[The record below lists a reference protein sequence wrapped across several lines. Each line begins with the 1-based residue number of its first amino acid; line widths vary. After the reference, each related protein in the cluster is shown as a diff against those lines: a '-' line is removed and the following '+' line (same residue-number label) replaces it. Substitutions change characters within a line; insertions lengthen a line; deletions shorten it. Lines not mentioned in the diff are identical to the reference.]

1 MKELVKFEL
10 YKIFSKKIV
19 MALIIIGLLVPL
31 IGTAAAYIDINL
43 KGFSSYDDIKKL
55 CKNYENQVITNE
67 EGIKIEND
75 YQTVM
80 RKYNKGEDVT
90 DYNKALTYI
99 RNDYSWPTHFKRIN
113 NKIYDLGTMEKE
125 LDKFKKEKLTNSY
138 EYKELK
144 YGYDLVSKQKTPIYE
159 FKFWWQIATDFYVVQ
174 MCMAIMIIVGICT
187 IFSNEYQSN
196 TAAIVLS
203 AKNGQRKLTTAKIIA
218 GLTFSITIF
227 LIITILQTVFP
238 AMNGFENFEVPMNLL
253 VRYSNTPYATMS
265 IGTLYIN
272 GIAINFIGVILF
284 TLLVMLVSLISK
296 NNMLSFAISV
306 ALLLGPKFI
315 GGIMPI
321 EILQKVFTELNVQNL
336 IAPTN
341 LFSKI
346 SIYNIFENPV
356 LYLNVIVTIGIVSIP
371 IVLYFINKL
380 GKKQVLQ

>member
-125 LDKFKKEKLTNSY
+125 LDKLKKEKLTNSY

-144 YGYDLVSKQKTPIYE
+144 YAYELVSKQKTPIYE

-238 AMNGFENFEVPMNLL
+238 AMNRFENFEVPMNLL

-265 IGTLYIN
+265 IGTLYIS

-306 ALLLGPKFI
+306 VLLLGPKFI

-346 SIYNIFENPV
+346 SIYNIFGNPV
-356 LYLNVIVTIGIVSIP
+356 LYLNVLVTIGIVSIP
-371 IVLYFINKL
+371 TVLYFINKL

>member
-31 IGTAAAYIDINL
+31 ISTAVFYIDINK
-43 KGFSSYDDIKKL
+43 KGFSGYDDIKRL
-55 CKNYENQVITNE
+55 CKNYENQVITPKE
-67 EGIKIEND
+67 SEKLENN

-80 RKYNKGEDVT
+80 RKYNKGEVVS
-90 DYNKALTYI
+90 DYNKACTFI
-99 RNDYSWPTHFKRIN
+99 RNDYFTPATFYILN
-113 NKIYDLGTMEKE
+113 NKMYDLKSMESS
-125 LDKFKKEKLTNSY
+125 LDKLEKDKSTNSY

-144 YGYDLVSKQKTPIYE
+144 YAYDLVSKQKTPRYE
-159 FKFWWQIATDFYVVQ
+159 FKFWWAMAVDFYIIQ

-203 AKNGQRKLTTAKIIA
+203 TKYGQKKLTISKIIA

-227 LIITILQTVFP
+227 LIMTALQTLLP
-238 AMNGFENFEVPMNLL
+238 AMNGFENWDVTINLMAFYRL
-253 VRYSNTPYATMS
+253 TPYVTMN
-265 IGTLYIN
+265 IGTLYIS
-272 GIAINFIGVILF
+272 GIVINFIGVILF

-315 GGIMPI
+315 GGVMPI
-321 EILQKVFTELNVQNL
+321 EILQKVFTELNIQNL

-346 SIYNIFENPV
+346 SIYNIFGNPV
-356 LYLNVIVTIGIVSIP
+356 LYLNVLVTIGIVSIP
-371 IVLYFINKL
+371 TVLYFINKL